1 MRDSRV
7 EHPRGAD
14 VQIIEHPPVGEQFLG
29 ETVVVWIGH
38 GSPLSGQ
45 AHIGLYPLPDGDR
58 WWLAA
63 DFHGPAALVDA
74 LNMSM
79 RPGR

>member
-1 MRDSRV
+1 
-7 EHPRGAD
+7 
-14 VQIIEHPPVGEQFLG
+14 VQIIEHSLVGEQFLG
-29 ETVVVWIGH
+29 ETVVVWPGH

-45 AHIGLYPLPDGDR
+45 AHIGFYPPDGDCC

-63 DFHGPAALVDA
+63 DFHGLAELADA